1 VKSKTNLKTIGA
13 MAALFFALQ
22 PLSAHADWRD
32 KLGTFRVG
40 IVDGGRPILEARRAK
55 PFAEALSKALSMP
68 VEIFTASDH
77 KTLIDAQIENRVE
90 YAVYSATA
98 FSAAWVL
105 CKCVEPLAVPIA
117 QDGSKSFRSVLI
129 ARKSQGS
136 SILSLRGKTI
146 AVPGADSFSGYILPK
161 YLMSLKNIDLE
172 SGAWEV
178 RDLQNADA
186 AIETYVKKDAQ
197 ALFGWEPTKS
207 QVNSDQAVTNQA
219 TLSLLGKAASNSRII
234 WRSPEIPNGPHTV
247 RNGLDS
253 EARAI
258 LWDFLDQLLVSD
270 INAYDAIAP
279 KWGGGFAPVARQDYQ
294 TVIDLVEGNSQLTE
308 VTATPS
314 VEEPKKLER
323 GLEEIAGDGQKK
335 SP

>member
-1 VKSKTNLKTIGA
+1 
-13 MAALFFALQ
+13 MAAALCSWNISPSQ
-22 PLSAHADWRD
+22 ADWRD

-40 IVDGGRPILEARRAK
+40 IVDGGRPVLEARRAK
-55 PFAEALSKALSMP
+55 PFAEALSKTLSMP

-77 KTLIDAQIENRVE
+77 KALIDAQMENRVE

-129 ARKSQGS
+129 ARKSEAN
-136 SILSLRGKTI
+136 SLFGMRGKTI
-146 AVPGADSFSGYILPK
+146 AIPGAESFSGYILPK
-161 YLMSLKNIDLE
+161 YLFGLQGLDLE

-178 RDLQNADA
+178 RDLQTVEA
-186 AIETYVKKDAQ
+186 AIATYRKKEAQ
-197 ALFGWEPTKS
+197 ALFGWEPVKRST
-207 QVNSDQAVTNQA
+207 NSDSVLQSQSTF
-219 TLSLLGKAASNSRII
+219 SLLGKTAGNSRII

-253 EARAI
+253 EARAL
-258 LWDFLDQLLVSD
+258 LWEFLDQLQVSN

-279 KWGGGFAPVARQDYQ
+279 NWGGGFAPVTRQDFQ
-294 TVIDLVEGNSQLTE
+294 TVIDLVEGNSKLTAA
-308 VTATPS
+308 VGPQSPQTNQKTQS
-314 VEEPKKLER
+314 
-323 GLEEIAGDGQKK
+323 GLEEIAGGEQKK

>member
-1 VKSKTNLKTIGA
+1 MSAFNQRIFGAFAA
-13 MAALFFALQ
+13 MALSLQ
-22 PLSAHADWRD
+22 VFPAHADWRD

-40 IVDGGRPILEARRAK
+40 IVDGGRPVLEARRAK
-55 PFAEALSKALSMP
+55 PFAEALSNALSMP

-77 KTLIDAQIENRVE
+77 KALIDAQIENRVE

-129 ARKSQGS
+129 ARKSAGS
-136 SILSLRGKTI
+136 SLFGLRGKTI
-146 AVPGADSFSGYILPK
+146 AIPGAGSFSGYILPK
-161 YLMSLKNIDLE
+161 FLFGLENIDLE

-178 RDLQNADA
+178 RDLQTADA
-186 AIETYVKKDAQ
+186 AIEIYKKKEVQ
-197 ALFGWEPTKS
+197 ALFGWEP
-207 QVNSDQAVTNQA
+207 VSDQISDDQAAQNQA
-219 TLSLLGKAASNSRII
+219 TVSLLGNDAKSSHII

-247 RNGLDS
+247 RNSLDS

-258 LWDFLDQLLVSD
+258 LWDFLDQLQLTN

-279 KWGGGFAPVARQDYQ
+279 NWGGGFAPTAKQDFQ
-294 TVIDLVEGNSQLTE
+294 TVIDLVAGNSKLTDIVDVPVAE
-308 VTATPS
+308 ETQKNRPS
-314 VEEPKKLER
+314 
-323 GLEEIAGDGQKK
+323 GLEEIAGDSQKK